1 MFALLMVQYILALMV
16 KMLTDLPSQQS
27 KLGINGKIIP
37 SCYFLSIDF
46 FLPIFVG
53 WHL

>member
-16 KMLTDLPSQQS
+16 KMLTDLPSHQS

>member
-16 KMLTDLPSQQS
+16 KMLTDLTSHHS
-27 KLGINGKIIP
+27 KMGINGKIIP
-37 SCYFLSIDF
+37 SCYFLSNDF